1 MVYYSVI
8 LYKLLVNYF
17 MGTDNPK
24 VSAYVPQA
32 IKDRLKEF
40 REERSL
46 SESQAVTAILA
57 EYFEM
62 TEVLGRSLNGMGGV
76 TLAGMQAIES
86 RLASF
91 MELVESR
98 LTSLEDTSQKLAG
111 IIVVHDRLLE
121 DNQSNS
127 SLQSEL
133 PIEIQPQSE
142 PQKKEESVIQINLLS
157 EPLEEIS
164 PIPGTKLSKLRFGLS
179 EAMIAGAKGKK
190 SFEDFIK
197 WTKEKDPE
205 HIAWKYVESPSKGYV
220 PAEELSSELK
230 SSLLKWIKENLS

>member
-1 MVYYSVI
+1 
-8 LYKLLVNYF
+8 
-17 MGTDNPK
+17 MGTENPK

-32 IKDRLKEF
+32 LKDRLKEF

-62 TEVLGRSLNGMGGV
+62 TEVLGRSLNGIGGV

-86 RLASF
+86 RLVSF

-98 LTSLEDTSQKLAG
+98 LTALENTSQKLTG
-111 IIVVHDRLLE
+111 IIVAHDRLLE

-133 PIEIQPQSE
+133 PVEIQPQSE

-164 PIPGTKLSKLRFGLS
+164 SIPGIKLSKLRFGLS
-179 EAMIAGAKGKK
+179 ESRISAMRQKMLKQEM
-190 SFEDFIK
+190 SLEEFTQ
-197 WTKEKDPE
+197 WTKDKDPDD
-205 HIAWKYVESPSKGYV
+205 IPWKFIESPLKGYV
-220 PAEELSSELK
+220 PAEELSSEQK
-230 SSLLKWIKENLS
+230 SSLLKWIKENL